1 MRGAARGQ
9 VRLRRGFGSQQAHD
23 VLRQLPAVVTL
34 GAVVHAKLQTELQPR
49 DPSVCAK
56 GCVVKGGGDPV
67 SHLLFAA
74 WYGVVGEP
82 EVLASQQKSLWKT
95 VIATLVEN
103 LNRRQTIDRLF
114 GGGLGVDHGE
124 RSVEAREGADHVL
137 HESQFQVHA

>member
-1 MRGAARGQ
+1 M
-9 VRLRRGFGSQQAHD
+9 VFGFDPTSYDA
-23 VLRQLPAVVTL
+23 VLFVDQNKVIKEMLLTEFEAVL
-34 GAVVHAKLQTELQPR
+34 
-49 DPSVCAK
+49 D
-56 GCVVKGGGDPV
+56 
-67 SHLLFAA
+67 
-74 WYGVVGEP
+74 GVVGEP